1 MDPKDIHLENMDW
14 SILVGNQL
22 GAKNVR
28 IFKLNNLP
36 RLMIVN
42 MVKEAILGNLDYA
55 KPLEFLGYK
64 DT

>member
-1 MDPKDIHLENMDW
+1 M
-14 SILVGNQL
+14 VGSQL
-22 GAKNVR
+22 DAKNVR

-36 RLMIVN
+36 RVMIVN

-64 DT
+64 DI